1 MQKLTA
7 LMLALA
13 CCGNAR
19 AQEEHSITS
28 SGDYAMDLG
37 QVYGAIRS
45 AKFMGEICSES
56 FPDQSQSNPAAFAE
70 WRTRYL
76 PFMQEIEKHFSV
88 MAWRESGGEPQKHVK
103 FLADAENSFDGYRV
117 ALKAQMAKDGPDAF
131 ASQCK
136 LYPTYL
142 ASDRMDLEHYYAEQ
156 VAVIRKGPAQ

>member
-7 LMLALA
+7 LILALV
-13 CCGNAR
+13 CCGSAY
-19 AQEEHSITS
+19 AQDEQSITS

-45 AKFMGEICSES
+45 AKFIGEICSES
-56 FPDQSQSNPAAFAE
+56 FSDQRQSNAAAFAQ

-76 PFMQEIEKHFSV
+76 PFMQEMEKHFSA
-88 MAWRESGGEPQKHVK
+88 MAWRESGGDPQKHVT
-103 FLADAENSFDGYRV
+103 FLADAESSFDGYRL
-117 ALKAQMAKDGPDAF
+117 ALKSQMTADGPDAF

-142 ASDRMDLEHYYAEQ
+142 ASDRMDLERYYSEQ

>member
-7 LMLALA
+7 LLLALA
-13 CCGNAR
+13 YCSSVF
-19 AQEEHSITS
+19 AQDEHSITS

-56 FPDQSQSNPAAFAE
+56 FPDQSQSNARAFSQ
-70 WRTRYL
+70 WRARYL
-76 PFMQEIEKHFSV
+76 PFMQEMEKHFSV
-88 MAWRESGGEPQKHVK
+88 MAWRESGGDPQKHVD
-103 FLADAENSFDGYRV
+103 FLADAEKSFDGYRA
-117 ALKAQMAKDGPDAF
+117 ALKSQMTADGPDTF
-131 ASQCK
+131 ANQCK

-142 ASDRMDLEHYYAEQ
+142 DSDRMDLERYYAEQ